1 MTCSKPVDD
10 SDPAIRNPYLIRPAM
25 IEKTYQPTDIE
36 TRISRAWDE
45 AGAFKA
51 GRADRRDAEPF
62 SIVIP
67 PPNVTGSLHMG
78 HALNNTLQDVLCRFE
93 RMRGRDVLWQPG
105 TDHAGIATQ
114 MVVERQLMERQEPS
128 RRDMGREKFLE
139 RVWQWKAESGGV
151 IVNQL
156 KRLGASCDWSRERF
170 TMDEGLSRAVAKVF
184 VELHRQGLI
193 YKDKRLV
200 NWDPKLL
207 TAISD
212 LEVQQIEVKGSLWH
226 LRYPLEGKTFNP
238 EDPSTFIVVA
248 TTRPETMLGDSAV
261 AVHPDDER
269 YRHLV
274 GKHVILPLVGRRIP
288 IVADDYSDPEKGSG
302 AVKITPAHD
311 FNDFEVGKRHNL
323 PQINVLDIEGRIA
336 LTDNEAYWHGLPE
349 NASPRASTLHGMD
362 RFAARKQIVAWLE
375 ESGSLEKI
383 EPNVHMVPHGDRSGV
398 VIEPYLTDQWYVDA
412 KTMAAPAIA
421 AVRSGATEFVPKNWE
436 KTYFEW
442 MENIQPWCISR
453 QLWWGHQIPAWYGP
467 DGKVFVA
474 ETEEEAIGNA
484 LGYYVE
490 QEVITAEQGH
500 DMALDPALREG
511 FITRD
516 EDVLDTWF
524 SSALWPFSTLGW
536 PDETPELDRYYPTNV
551 LVTGFDIIFFWVA
564 RMMMMGLHFMDDVP
578 FPKVYI
584 HALVRDEKG
593 AKMSKSKG
601 NVIDPLHL
609 IDEYGADALR
619 FTLAAMAAQGRDI
632 KLSTQRV
639 EGYRNFAT
647 KLWNAC
653 RFAEM
658 NHCALPDGF
667 DPTQAKE
674 TLNRWIAHETMSAAR
689 EVTQAIES
697 YRFNDAA
704 GAIYRFVW
712 NVFCDWYL
720 ELAKPVMLG
729 ADGPAKDETR
739 AMVAWTRDE
748 ILKLLHPFM
757 PFLTEELWSVTAKRE
772 QLLTLTAWPLRPQTT
787 VVIPTSG
794 VPGDISGVTLVV
806 PTETETFTDPD
817 AEAEIGWVVDLVTAI
832 RSARAE
838 MNIPPATLMPLML
851 ANASSQTK
859 ARAERWRDVIKRL
872 ARLAE
877 ITFVDRAPDGAMQL
891 LVRGEVAALPLKG
904 VIDLSAEK
912 ARLQKELTRAEADI
926 KRVDAKL
933 ANEKFVANAPEDVVE
948 EEREKREEALARRT
962 KIVEALDRLKAAE

>member
-1 MTCSKPVDD
+1 
-10 SDPAIRNPYLIRPAM
+10 M
-25 IEKTYQPTDIE
+25 IEKNYQPADIE
-36 TRISRAWDE
+36 HRMSRMWE
-45 AGAFKA
+45 ETSAFKA
-51 GRADRRDAEPF
+51 GRAERRDATPF
-62 SIVIP
+62 TIVIP

-78 HALNNTLQDVLCRFE
+78 HALNNTLQDILCRFE

-114 MVVERQLMERQEPS
+114 MVVERQLMERQEPG
-128 RRDMGREKFLE
+128 RRDLGREKFLE
-139 RVWQWKAESGGV
+139 RVWQWKAESGGI

-170 TMDEGLSRAVAKVF
+170 TMDEGLSRAVVKVF

-212 LEVQQIEVKGSLWH
+212 LEVQQIEVKGSLWY
-226 LRYPLEGKTFNP
+226 LRYPIEGKTFSP
-238 EDPSTFIVVA
+238 DDSTSFIVVA
-248 TTRPETMLGDSAV
+248 TTRPETMLGDTAV

-269 YRHLV
+269 YTKLV
-274 GKHVILPLVGRRIP
+274 GQHVILPLVGRRIP
-288 IVADDYSDPEKGSG
+288 IVADEYSDPEKGSG
-302 AVKITPAHD
+302 AVKVTPAHD
-311 FNDFEVGKRHNL
+311 FNDFEVGRRHNL
-323 PQINVLDIEGRIA
+323 PQISVFDKEACLA
-336 LTDNEAYWHGLPE
+336 LVGNEDYLRGLPE
-349 NASPRASTLHGMD
+349 GASAFAEEMHGLD
-362 RFAARKQIVAWLE
+362 RYAARKRIVARLE
-375 ESGSLEKI
+375 DFGFLERI
-383 EPNVHMVPHGDRSGV
+383 EPNTHMVPHGDRSGV

-412 KTMAAPAIA
+412 KTLAQPAIS
-421 AVRSGATEFVPKNWE
+421 AVRSGATTFVPKNWE

-474 ETEEEAIGNA
+474 ETEEEAVGHA
-484 LGYYVE
+484 LGYYAE
-490 QEVITAEQGH
+490 QEVITPEQGRE
-500 DMALDPALREG
+500 MALDRNKREG

-536 PDETPELDRYYPTNV
+536 PDDTPEVKRYYPTDV

-564 RMMMMGLHFMDDVP
+564 RMMMMGLHFMKEIP
-578 FPKVYI
+578 FSTVYI

-609 IDEYGADALR
+609 IDDYGADALR

-632 KLSTQRV
+632 KLAASRV

-658 NHCALPDGF
+658 NACATPADL
-667 DPTQAKE
+667 DPAKASL
-674 TLNRWIAHETMSAAR
+674 TLNRWIAHETALATR
-689 EVTQAIES
+689 EVTQAIEA

-712 NVFCDWYL
+712 NVYCDWYL
-720 ELAKPVMLG
+720 ELAKPVLMG
-729 ADGPAKDETR
+729 EESAAKSETR
-739 AMVAWTRDE
+739 AMVAWARDE

-757 PFLTEELWSVTAKRE
+757 PFVTEELWAVTAKRE
-772 QLLTLTAWPLRPQTT
+772 GLLALTPWPRKASELTPQD
-787 VVIPTSG
+787 VALMAVASPNEPLLAPILP
-794 VPGDISGVTLVV
+794 LVD
-806 PTETETFTDPD
+806 TAEFSDPA

-832 RSARAE
+832 RSVRAE
-838 MNIPPATLMPLML
+838 MNIPPATLTSLVL
-851 ANASSQTK
+851 SGASAETK
-859 ARAERWRDVIKRL
+859 ERAPRWNDVIKRM
-872 ARLAE
+872 ARLAD
-877 ITFVDRAPDGAMQL
+877 ITFADHAPEGSVQL
-891 LVRGEVAALPLKG
+891 LVRGEVASLPLKG
-904 VIDLSAEK
+904 VIDLSAER
-912 ARLQKELTRAEADI
+912 ARLDKELAKAEADI

-933 ANEKFVANAPEDVVE
+933 ANEKFVANAPEEVVE
-948 EEREKREEALARRT
+948 EEKEKREAASARKAKILEAL
-962 KIVEALDRLKAAE
+962 ERLKSAAS

>member
-1 MTCSKPVDD
+1 
-10 SDPAIRNPYLIRPAM
+10 M
-25 IEKTYQPTDIE
+25 IEKNYQPADIE
-36 TRISRAWDE
+36 ARMSRIWEES
-45 AGAFKA
+45 GAFKA
-51 GRADRRDAEPF
+51 GRPERRDAKPF
-62 SIVIP
+62 TIVIP

-78 HALNNTLQDVLCRFE
+78 HALNNTLQDILCRFE

-114 MVVERQLMERQEPS
+114 MVVERQLMERQQPG
-128 RRDMGREKFLE
+128 RREMGRAAFLE

-170 TMDEGLSRAVAKVF
+170 TMDEGLSRAVVKVF

-212 LEVQQIEVKGSLWH
+212 LEVQQTEVKGHLWY

-238 EDPSTFIVVA
+238 DDASTFIVVA

-269 YRHLV
+269 YAKLV
-274 GKHVILPLVGRRIP
+274 GKHVILPLVGRKIP
-288 IVADDYSDPEKGSG
+288 IVADEYSDPEKGSG

-311 FNDFEVGKRHNL
+311 FNDFEVGRRHNL
-323 PQINVLDIEGRIA
+323 PQISVLDKEAHLA
-336 LTDNEAYWHGLPE
+336 LLDNEDYLRGLPE
-349 NASPRASTLHGMD
+349 GSAQLAEELNGVD
-362 RFAARKQIVAWLE
+362 RFAARKQIVARLE
-375 ESGSLEKI
+375 DFGFLERI
-383 EPNVHMVPHGDRSGV
+383 EPNTHMVPHGDRSGV

-412 KTMAAPAIA
+412 HTMAQPAIA
-421 AVRSGATEFVPKNWE
+421 AVRSGATSFVPKNWE

-453 QLWWGHQIPAWYGP
+453 QLWWGHQIPAWYGQ

-474 ETEEEAIGNA
+474 ETEEEAVGNA

-490 QEVITAEQGH
+490 QEVITAEQGRE
-500 DMALDPALREG
+500 MALDPAKREG

-536 PDETPELDRYYPTNV
+536 PDDETDVNRYYPTDV
-551 LVTGFDIIFFWVA
+551 LVTGWDIIFFWVA
-564 RMMMMGLHFMDDVP
+564 RMMMMGLHFMKDAP
-578 FPKVYI
+578 FSTVYI
-584 HALVRDEKG
+584 HRLVRDEKG

-601 NVIDPLHL
+601 NVIDPLGV

-619 FTLAAMAAQGRDI
+619 FALARGAAHSHDI
-632 KLSTQRV
+632 KLSPQLV
-639 EGYRNFAT
+639 ETNRNFAT

-658 NHCALPDGF
+658 NGCVLPAGF
-667 DPTQAKE
+667 DATQANE
-674 TLNRWIAHETMSAAR
+674 TLNRWIAHETARATR
-689 EVTQAIES
+689 EVTEAIEA

-704 GAIYRFVW
+704 AAIYRFVW
-712 NVFCDWYL
+712 NVYCDWYL
-720 ELAKPVMLG
+720 ELAKPVLMG
-729 ADGPAKDETR
+729 EGSAAKTETQ
-739 AMVAWTRDE
+739 AMVAWARDE

-757 PFLTEELWSVTAKRE
+757 PFITEELWAVTAKRDG
-772 QLLTLTAWPLRPQTT
+772 LLVLAPWSRKASALTLNELALMSATSLNDPL
-787 VVIPTSG
+787 
-794 VPGDISGVTLVV
+794 VPPVLLASAPADFS
-806 PTETETFTDPD
+806 DPA

-832 RSARAE
+832 RSVRAE
-838 MNIPPATLMPLML
+838 MNITPATLTPLVL
-851 ANASSQTK
+851 AAASAETK
-859 ARAERWRDVIKRL
+859 ARAQRWNDVVKRM
-872 ARLAE
+872 ARLAD
-877 ITFVDRAPDGAMQL
+877 ISFADRAPEGAVQL
-891 LVRGEVAALPLKG
+891 LVRGETVALPLKG

-912 ARLQKELTRAEADI
+912 TRLDKEIAKADADI

-933 ANEKFVANAPEDVVE
+933 GNEKFVANAPDEIVE
-948 EEREKREEALARRT
+948 EEKEKREAAVARKAKILEAL
-962 KIVEALDRLKAAE
+962 ERLKNAS

>member
-1 MTCSKPVDD
+1 
-10 SDPAIRNPYLIRPAM
+10 M
-25 IEKTYQPTDIE
+25 IEKNYQPADIE
-36 TRISRAWDE
+36 DRMSVIWEDSR
-45 AGAFKA
+45 AFKA
-51 GRADRRDAEPF
+51 GRPERRDARPF
-62 SIVIP
+62 TIVIP

-78 HALNNTLQDVLCRFE
+78 HALNNTLQDILCRFE

-114 MVVERQLMERQEPS
+114 MVVERQLMERQQPG
-128 RRDMGREKFLE
+128 RRDLGRAKFVE
-139 RVWQWKAESGGV
+139 RVWQWKDESGGV
-151 IVNQL
+151 IINQL

-170 TMDEGLSRAVAKVF
+170 TMDEGLSRAVIKVF
-184 VELHRQGLI
+184 VELHREGLI

-212 LEVQQIEVKGSLWH
+212 LEVQQVEVKGHLWY
-226 LRYPLEGKTFNP
+226 LRYPLEGKTFSP
-238 EDPSTFIVVA
+238 DDPASFIAVA

-269 YRHLV
+269 YADLV
-274 GKHVILPLVGRRIP
+274 GKQVILPLVGRKIP
-288 IVADDYSDPEKGSG
+288 IVADEYSDPEKGSG
-302 AVKITPAHD
+302 AVKVTPAHD
-311 FNDFEVGKRHNL
+311 FNDFEVGRRHNL
-323 PQINVLDIEGRIA
+323 PQISVLDQEGA
-336 LTDNEAYWHGLPE
+336 LALAGNEDYLRGLPE
-349 NASPRASTLHGMD
+349 GALQLAEELHGLD
-362 RFAARKQIVAWLE
+362 RFAARRQILARLE
-375 ESGSLEKI
+375 DFGFLERT
-383 EPNVHMVPHGDRSGV
+383 EPNTHMVPHGDRSGV

-412 KTMAAPAIA
+412 KTLAQPAIA
-421 AVRSGATEFVPKNWE
+421 AVRSGATRFVPKNWE

-474 ETEEEAIGNA
+474 ETEDEAVGNA

-490 QEVITAEQGH
+490 QEVITPDQGRE
-500 DMALDPALREG
+500 MALDRNKRAG

-536 PDETPELDRYYPTNV
+536 PDDDTDVKRYYPTDV

-564 RMMMMGLHFMDDVP
+564 RMMMMGLHFMDAVP
-578 FPKVYI
+578 FRDVYI

-609 IDEYGADALR
+609 IDDYGADALR

-632 KLSTQRV
+632 KLAAQRV

-658 NHCALPDGF
+658 NACALPAGF
-667 DPTQAKE
+667 DPTGAKQ
-674 TLNRWIAHETMSAAR
+674 TLNRWIAHETARATR
-689 EVTQAIES
+689 EVTEAIEA

-712 NVFCDWYL
+712 NVYCDWYL
-720 ELAKPVMLG
+720 ELAKPVLLG
-729 ADGPAKDETR
+729 EEGETKAETG
-739 AMVAWTRDE
+739 AMVAWARDE

-757 PFLTEELWSVTAKRE
+757 PFITEELWAVTARRDGLLALAPWSRKADELTPE
-772 QLLTLTAWPLRPQTT
+772 QLALMSTT
-787 VVIPTSG
+787 S
-794 VPGDISGVTLVV
+794 PGDPLIPPVLLAFDAA
-806 PTETETFTDPD
+806 EFTDTA

-832 RSARAE
+832 RSVRAE
-838 MNIPPATLMPLML
+838 MNIPPATLTPLVL
-851 ANASSQTK
+851 SGASAETK
-859 ARAERWRDVIKRL
+859 GRAQRWNDVVRRM
-872 ARLAE
+872 ARLSDISFA
-877 ITFVDRAPDGAMQL
+877 DAAPEGAVQL

-904 VIDLSAEK
+904 VIDFSAEQ
-912 ARLQKELTRAEADI
+912 ARLDKELAKAEADI

-933 ANEKFVANAPEDVVE
+933 GNEKFVANAPEEIVE
-948 EEREKREEALARRT
+948 EEKEKRDAAVARKAKILEAL
-962 KIVEALDRLKAAE
+962 ERLKNAA